1 MEIHGRC
8 DERFG
13 ALREQF
19 ERNFTGGGDVGAS
32 FAATLE
38 GEYVVD
44 LWAGHLDAAGTSPWR
59 EDTIVC
65 AFSLTKTMAALAT
78 LILVD
83 REELR
88 LDDRVTRYW
97 PAYGR
102 HGKEATEVRHFLAH
116 TAGVPSFA
124 EQLSHAD
131 LYDWDHVIGALE
143 RQSPRWPPGERCVYH
158 GLTYGF
164 LVGEIVRR
172 VAGVSLG
179 TFFAE
184 HVAAPLG
191 ADFHIGLD
199 AADFDRT
206 GDMLLVAPMPER
218 LAEELR
224 RHQGAAPTMVPPATN
239 TEDFRRAELPAVNGH
254 GNARSV
260 VRVQTVVANGG
271 TAFGVKLLEPST
283 VEQIFSEE
291 HVLEA
296 MGARQGVG
304 YALSGLFARQMPEGV
319 RSSHWFG
326 AGGST
331 VLLDHTNRACLSYV
345 MNGMDLN
352 MPRDR
357 RASSLTRAFYEGLR

>member
-1 MEIHGRC
+1 MEVHGWC

-13 ALREQF
+13 ALRECF
-19 ERNFTGGGDVGAS
+19 ERNFADHADVGAS

-44 LWAGHLDAAGTSPWR
+44 LWGGHLDAARTLPWQ
-59 EDTIVC
+59 EDTLVC
-65 AFSLTKTMAALAT
+65 TFSVTKTMAALAA
-78 LILVD
+78 LVLVD
-83 REELR
+83 RGELR

-97 PAYGR
+97 PEYGR
-102 HGKEATEVRHFLAH
+102 HGKEATEVRQFLTH
-116 TAGVPSFA
+116 TAGVPAFA
-124 EQLSHAD
+124 ERLSHTD
-131 LYDWDHVIGALE
+131 LYDWDHVIALLE
-143 RQSPRWPPGERCVYH
+143 RQSPRWAPGERCVYH

-179 TFFAE
+179 AFFAE
-184 HVAAPLG
+184 HIAAPLR

-199 AADFDRT
+199 ASHFDRT
-206 GDMLLVAPMPER
+206 GDMVLVAPMPER
-218 LAEELR
+218 LARELHR
-224 RHQGAAPTMVPPATN
+224 YQGAVPDMVPPTTN
-239 TEDFRRAELPAVNGH
+239 TSDFRRAELPAVNGH

-271 TAFGVKLLEPST
+271 SAFGVNLLAPAT
-283 VEQIFSEE
+283 VELVFSEE

-304 YALSGLFARQMPEGV
+304 YALSGLFARQMPKGV

-331 VLLDHTNRACLSYV
+331 VLLDHTNRACMSYV